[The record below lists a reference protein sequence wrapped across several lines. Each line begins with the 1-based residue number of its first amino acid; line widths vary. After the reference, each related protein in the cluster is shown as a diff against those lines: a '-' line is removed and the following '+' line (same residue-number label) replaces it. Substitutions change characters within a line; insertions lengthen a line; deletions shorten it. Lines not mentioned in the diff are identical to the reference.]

1 MKTIRRLLACLLA
14 TLMLLSLTACSGLT
28 DVLVEESVT
37 TLVQGNL
44 DVLYLGKVTDDYL
57 ESTVSTK
64 EECLQLYEE
73 GLGMEA
79 DFFAS
84 YFGIEYFTDEL
95 RNKVI
100 DLYRD
105 IYSHSNYTVGAASR
119 VDDTTAVV
127 MLEVQPIDL
136 FVQLTD
142 QAETLLADFY
152 AKYTQDVVDA
162 MTSAEYVAYDAEW
175 AETII
180 AACRQLLPNV
190 SYEETK
196 SIAVQVLLQDEVWS
210 ISNDSMGEIDSVII
224 AYP

>member
-1 MKTIRRLLACLLA
+1 MKTLRRLLACTLA
-14 TLMLLSLTACSGLT
+14 ALMLLSLTACSGLT
-28 DVLVEESVT
+28 DALVEESAT
-37 TLVQGNL
+37 ILVQGNL
-44 DVLYLGKVTDDYL
+44 DVLYLGKVTDEYL

-84 YFGIEYFTDEL
+84 YFGIEYFTDDL

-105 IYSHSNYTVGAASR
+105 IYSHSNFTVGAASC
-119 VDDTTAVV
+119 VDDTTTVV

-152 AKYTQDVVDA
+152 AKYTEDVVNA
-162 MTSAEYVAYDAEW
+162 MSAAEYVAYDAEW
-175 AETII
+175 AETLI
-180 AACRQLLPNV
+180 AACRLLLPNV
-190 SYEETK
+190 SYEETET
-196 SIAVQVLLQDEVWS
+196 IPVQVVLQDEVWS
-210 ISNDSMGEIDSVII
+210 IANDSMSEIDTVII